1 MSDEFP
7 EALQIEVTN
16 RCNFNCQM
24 CIRRVW
30 NAKPLDM
37 ELALYRK
44 IAKECFQFL
53 KKIVLYGF
61 GEPFIHPQI
70 LEMLRIARKHLQDD
84 GEILI
89 STNGSL
95 LTPEIAEK
103 ITKEIGVDSIS
114 FSVDAVSQAK
124 LSRLREG
131 SNFKLIAGNVEMLA
145 KSKDEAK
152 RDFGLGLETVIM
164 EDNFSDLPELVN
176 FAAEKNVD
184 YIIASHVVPYAQE
197 IFAKTMYLTLS
208 RPTIEILKPSL
219 RHGWRLIRES
229 TLELFGK
236 AYGVKI
242 ETASTELIRSFW
254 TEAEKKGY
262 WINLPLL
269 LSSTEKLEA
278 STHLEEV
285 FRESEKIACEYQ
297 IDLKLPNLYPDAKER
312 RCPYI
317 EKETLVIRSDGA
329 VSPCQEFMYT
339 HPVYV
344 NAHKKDIYEV
354 IFGNAAKERIKE
366 VWQREP
372 YATFREIRRDMA
384 RNVPW
389 CGDCPYSTLGCFYT
403 RTNNVDC
410 YTNAPTCNECLYS
423 VNLAQCNI

>member
-1 MSDEFP
+1 MSDDFP
-7 EALQIEVTN
+7 EALQIEITN

-24 CIRRVW
+24 CIRHVW

-37 ELALYRK
+37 DLALYRK
-44 IAKECFQFL
+44 IAEECFPLL
-53 KKIVLYGF
+53 KRLVLYGF
-61 GEPFIHPQI
+61 GEPFIHPHI
-70 LEMLRIARKHLQDD
+70 LEMLRIARKRLPND

-95 LTPEIAEK
+95 LTQQIAEK

-114 FSVDAVSQAK
+114 FSVDTISQAK

-131 SNFKLIAGNVEMLA
+131 SNLKLIASNIETLA

-152 RDFGLGLETVIM
+152 RDFRLGLEIVIM
-164 EDNFSDLPELVN
+164 EDNFSDLPELVK
-176 FAAEKNVD
+176 FAADKNVD
-184 YIIASHVVPYAQE
+184 YIIASHVVPYTQE
-197 IFAKTMYLTLS
+197 VFAKTMYLTLS

-219 RHGWRLIRES
+219 RHGWRIIRES

-236 AYGVKI
+236 AYDVKM

-278 STHLEEV
+278 LTRLEEV
-285 FRESEKIACEYQ
+285 FHESEKIAHEYQ

-329 VSPCQEFMYT
+329 VSPCQEFIYT

-344 NAHKKDIYEV
+344 NAHKKEIHEV
-354 IFGNAAKERIKE
+354 IFGDVAKESIKE
-366 VWQREP
+366 VWQRKSH
-372 YATFREIRRDMA
+372 ATFREIRRDMA

-389 CGDCPYSTLGCFYT
+389 CGDCPYSALGCFYT
-403 RTNNVDC
+403 KTNDVDC
-410 YTNAPTCNECLYS
+410 YANAPTCNECLYS

>member
-24 CIRRVW
+24 CIRHVW

-37 ELALYRK
+37 DVALYRK
-44 IAKECFQFL
+44 IAEACFPFL
-53 KKIVLYGF
+53 KRLVLYGF

-70 LEMLRIARKHLQDD
+70 LEMLRIARKSLLDD

-103 ITKEIGVDSIS
+103 ITKAIGVDSIS

-131 SNFKLIAGNVEMLA
+131 SNFKLIASNIEMLA
-145 KSKDEAK
+145 KCKDEAK
-152 RDFGLGLETVIM
+152 RDFGISLETVIM
-164 EDNFSDLPELVN
+164 EDNFSDLPELVK

-184 YIIASHVVPYAQE
+184 YIIVSHVMPYTRE

-208 RPTIEILKPSL
+208 SPTIKILKPSL

-229 TLELFGK
+229 TMELFGK
-236 AYGVKI
+236 AYGVKM

-278 STHLEEV
+278 STRLEEV
-285 FRESEKIACEYQ
+285 FHESEKIAHEYQ
-297 IDLKLPNLYPDAKER
+297 IYLKLPNLYPDAKER

-317 EKETLVIRSDGA
+317 EKGTLVIRSDGA
-329 VSPCQEFMYT
+329 ASPCQEFMYT

-344 NAHKKDIYEV
+344 NTHKKDIQEV
-354 IFGNAAKERIKE
+354 IFGDAAKESIEE
-366 VWQREP
+366 VWHRKP
-372 YATFREIRRDMA
+372 YTTFREIRQNMA
-384 RNVPW
+384 GNVPW
-389 CGDCPYSTLGCFYT
+389 CGDCPYSALGCFYA
-403 RTNNVDC
+403 RTNDVDC
-410 YTNAPTCNECLYS
+410 YANAPTCNECLFS
-423 VNLAQCNI
+423 VGLAQCNI

>member
-1 MSDEFP
+1 MSDDFP
-7 EALQIEVTN
+7 EALQIEITN

-24 CIRRVW
+24 CIRHVW

-37 ELALYRK
+37 DLALYRK
-44 IAKECFQFL
+44 IAEECFPLL
-53 KKIVLYGF
+53 KRLVLYGF
-61 GEPFIHPQI
+61 GEPFIHPHI
-70 LEMLRIARKHLQDD
+70 LEMLRIARKRLPND

-95 LTPEIAEK
+95 LTQQIAEK

-114 FSVDAVSQAK
+114 FSVDTISQAK

-131 SNFKLIAGNVEMLA
+131 SNLKLIASNIETLA

-152 RDFGLGLETVIM
+152 RDFRLGLEIVIM
-164 EDNFSDLPELVN
+164 EDNFSDLPELVK
-176 FAAEKNVD
+176 FAADKNVD
-184 YIIASHVVPYAQE
+184 YIIASHVVPYTQE
-197 IFAKTMYLTLS
+197 VFAKTMYLTLS

-219 RHGWRLIRES
+219 RHGWRIIRES

-236 AYGVKI
+236 AYDVKM

-278 STHLEEV
+278 LTRLEEV
-285 FRESEKIACEYQ
+285 FHGSEKIAHEYQ

-344 NAHKKDIYEV
+344 NAHKKGIHEV
-354 IFGNAAKERIKE
+354 FFGDAAKERIKE
-366 VWQREP
+366 VWQRKP
-372 YATFREIRRDMA
+372 YTTFREIRRDIT

-389 CGDCPYSTLGCFYT
+389 CGDCPYSALGCFYT
-403 RTNNVDC
+403 KTNDVDC
-410 YTNAPTCNECLYS
+410 YANAPTCNECLYS